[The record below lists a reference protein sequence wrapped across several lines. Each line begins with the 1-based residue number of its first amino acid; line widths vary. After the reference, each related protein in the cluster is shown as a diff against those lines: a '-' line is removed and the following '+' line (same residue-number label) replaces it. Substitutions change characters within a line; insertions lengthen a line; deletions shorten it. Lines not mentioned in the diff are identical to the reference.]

1 MVEVMKKIY
10 IFIVVIILG
19 GLFIVKNVGKKN
31 NKLFENVCYI
41 NYKITT
47 ENGIVEDEMSSNEVN
62 DFIELINNLQLE
74 EVKESEMVKG
84 WFVLIECYD
93 ERNEYM
99 YNAYLIGDLFY
110 IDNTGYY
117 VDEDNLKKLHQ
128 FINKMIK

>member
-1 MVEVMKKIY
+1 MKKIY
-10 IFIVVIILG
+10 IFIVIIVLG
-19 GLFIVKNVGKKN
+19 DLFIVKNVGKKN

-47 ENGIVEDEMSSNEVN
+47 ENGIVEDEMSCDEVD

-74 EVKESEMVKG
+74 EVKDSETVKG
-84 WFVLIECYD
+84 WFVLFGCYD
-93 ERNEYM
+93 NDEKYM

-128 FINKMIK
+128 FINKLIK